1 VRPVASR
8 EESSIEGYVRIIDYL
23 KKIDYDEN
31 SAQNK
36 MNPYNALTA
45 TCFWYAVG
53 AEYFSFD
60 FFARRNPHD
69 TAMEILDRAHRVPL
83 LLSNRVLRNPTSP
96 ALLAFENAELN
107 AIGG

>member
-1 VRPVASR
+1 
-8 EESSIEGYVRIIDYL
+8 
-23 KKIDYDEN
+23 
-31 SAQNK
+31 

-53 AEYFSFD
+53 AEYYSFD

-83 LLSNRVLRNPTSP
+83 LLSNRVVRTPTTP
-96 ALLAFENAELN
+96 ALLAFENQELN
-107 AIGG
+107 MIGGELAEKMGALIPAPMVGRPEMI